1 MPNAGQQ
8 DRFQRLYADS
18 GFWSCCGYDGLSVAF
33 DVPLEAIRSLHEGRK
48 QALIRLITRLANTG
62 DDALLNELQRLDS
75 LSGEERLA
83 GLVELSAPFLP

>member
-8 DRFQRLYADS
+8 NRFQRLHADS
-18 GFWSCCGYDGLSVAF
+18 GFWSCCGYDGLSVVF
-33 DVPLEAIRSLHEGRK
+33 DLPLESISSLHEGQKR
-48 QALIRLITRLANTG
+48 ALVRLMTRLANTG
-62 DDALLNELQRLDS
+62 DDALLNELQRLDT